1 MDPITP
7 AAQRKRKRGETEGNT
22 NKQTTE
28 PITRVDG
35 VVPTVVDAGL
45 RVENMCA
52 TANFYPLQMLDLFR
66 VAMVFK
72 DVELNPNFAAVI
84 FRIRDEVERCVVVLL
99 VFRSGKVNIV
109 GARSRA
115 RCVFWLR
122 KLRAELTTKLNIG
135 YEKPFCTTVSMM
147 TCSSTLPGCLDVRA
161 FYNHNLPQ
169 SCWEPE
175 LYPGLKWTPFT
186 DPLRKKITIL
196 AFQSTRFVVTGAKN
210 IEDCHIAAL
219 MFHKEG
225 TNYLLGK

>member
-1 MDPITP
+1 
-7 AAQRKRKRGETEGNT
+7 
-22 NKQTTE
+22 
-28 PITRVDG
+28 
-35 VVPTVVDAGL
+35 
-45 RVENMCA
+45 
-52 TANFYPLQMLDLFR
+52 
-66 VAMVFK
+66 
-72 DVELNPNFAAVI
+72 
-84 FRIRDEVERCVVVLL
+84 
-99 VFRSGKVNIV
+99 
-109 GARSRA
+109 
-115 RCVFWLR
+115 
-122 KLRAELTTKLNIG
+122 
-135 YEKPFCTTVSMM
+135 MM

>member
-115 RCVFWLR
+115 RCVF
-122 KLRAELTTKLNIG
+122 G
-135 YEKPFCTTVSMM
+135 YE
-147 TCSSTLPGCLDVRA
+147 SSGR
-161 FYNHNLPQ
+161 
-169 SCWEPE
+169 S
-175 LYPGLKWTPFT
+175 
-186 DPLRKKITIL
+186 
-196 AFQSTRFVVTGAKN
+196 
-210 IEDCHIAAL
+210 
-219 MFHKEG
+219 
-225 TNYLLGK
+225 